1 MPLRVNDKKA
11 ILWITAIVLIANV
24 AMYFYSSK
32 NERDGIVSTSSY
44 NNDENTASI
53 QNTKLSNFDPNTADY
68 NRLTSLGLKPNVA
81 HTIINYRKAG
91 GVFRK
96 PSDLSKIYT
105 LSDSDYQR
113 LLPYIKI
120 QSSFKSKDKDYVTKN
135 YPSQDRTNSYDTNS
149 YTKHVYSRSEY
160 YSSPKLKQGQ
170 TVNLN
175 TADSTQLQRIPGIG
189 PYYANKI
196 IRYRNRLGGFVS
208 ISQIK
213 EIQGLPSDIEKWLS
227 FSKTN
232 INKLNIN
239 HLTFGQLLRHPYL
252 NYEQVV
258 AIFNYRKVY
267 GTIHS
272 LNDLENYSAFKP
284 SDFTRLYPYIDFSE

>member
-11 ILWITAIVLIANV
+11 IVWITAIILIANV
-24 AMYFYSSK
+24 IMYFVSSTKQEATFTYTPSYK
-32 NERDGIVSTSSY
+32 NNKNAPQKAR
-44 NNDENTASI
+44 
-53 QNTKLSNFDPNTADY
+53 LFNFDPNTADY
-68 NRLTSLGLKPNVA
+68 NTLTALGLHPNVA

-91 GVFRK
+91 GIFYK

-105 LSDSDYQR
+105 ISDSDYQR

-120 QSSFKSKDKDYVTKN
+120 QASNIEKKHKIKLYQPQTKTNKSDSNPYNQRESFQRKPYISS
-135 YPSQDRTNSYDTNS
+135 
-149 YTKHVYSRSEY
+149 
-160 YSSPKLKQGQ
+160 KLRQGQ

-196 IRYRNRLGGFVS
+196 IRYRNRMGGFVS
-208 ISQIK
+208 IAQIK

-232 INKLNIN
+232 ITKIKIN

-252 NYEQVV
+252 NYDQVV
-258 AIFNYRKVY
+258 AIFNYRKIY

-272 LNDLENYSAFKP
+272 FSDLENYPIFKA
-284 SDFTRLYPYIDFSE
+284 SDFARLNPYIDFSE